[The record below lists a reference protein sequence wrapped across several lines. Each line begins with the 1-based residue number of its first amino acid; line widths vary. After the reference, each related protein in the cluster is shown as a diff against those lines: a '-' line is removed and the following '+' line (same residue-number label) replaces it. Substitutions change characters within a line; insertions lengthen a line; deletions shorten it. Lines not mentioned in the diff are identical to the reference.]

1 MYSNAKEGTKKMSK
15 GLMCG
20 IIAIIALALV
30 FIATNINAAAS
41 PAYLVAAV
49 VLMAAYCI
57 GQYRLDKNYR

>member
-1 MYSNAKEGTKKMSK
+1 MNK

-20 IIAIIALALV
+20 IIALIALALIFV
-30 FIATNINAAAS
+30 ATNISAAAS

-49 VLMAAYCI
+49 VLMGAYCF

>member
-1 MYSNAKEGTKKMSK
+1 MNK

-30 FIATNINAAAS
+30 FVATNISASTSIGYMIAAI
-41 PAYLVAAV
+41 
-49 VLMAAYCI
+49 VLMLAYCI

>member
-1 MYSNAKEGTKKMSK
+1 MNK

-20 IIAIIALALV
+20 IIALIALALV
-30 FIATNINAAAS
+30 FVASNISAAAN

-49 VLMAAYCI
+49 VLMGAYCF

>member
-1 MYSNAKEGTKKMSK
+1 MSK

-49 VLMAAYCI
+49 VLMGAYCI